1 MWLYSTEKFKVY
13 FVRLYNTKLYFLAI
27 PAATSK
33 NLLGQ
38 EKRGIKFGSFTF
50 G

>member
-1 MWLYSTEKFKVY
+1 MWLYSTEKVKVY
-13 FVRLYNTKLYFLAI
+13 FVRLYTTKLHFLAI

-38 EKRGIKFGSFTF
+38 EKHGIKFGSFTF